1 MDIGS
6 FLIGVG
12 LTMATIGLYLNISG
26 YKEEMNKVNDKLTT
40 LENALIKQEQSKED

>member
-12 LTMATIGLYLNISG
+12 LTMATIGLYLNLSG
-26 YKEEMNKVNDKLTT
+26 YKEKTNEVSDKLTT
-40 LENALIKQEQSKED
+40 LENALIKQEQSTED